1 MEYGVMKVLLINQ
14 EYNNGNGMF
23 PLISV
28 SSHQYAEH
36 TICIGYIH
44 LLAMQHL
51 GHIWR

>member
-1 MEYGVMKVLLINQ
+1 MEYRVMIVLLIYQ

-28 SSHQYAEH
+28 SSHQYAEY
-36 TICIGYIH
+36 TTCIGYIH

-51 GHIWR
+51 GNIWR